1 MKISRRAASG
11 MALITAIFLIVVL
24 VAIALAAV
32 TLSSVEQDTGTKS
45 LTSTTVYYGAKAGL
59 DWGIQRAL
67 AARSCPAP
75 ATTFNLTQGALNGI
89 SVSVTCTATTH
100 GTTSCTGTA
109 CTGGASPCPCTAY
122 FVTSTATNGTLGN
135 PNYAERHVEATVSNV
150 P

>member
-1 MKISRRAASG
+1 

-45 LTSTTVYYGAKAGL
+45 LVSTKVYYGAKAGL
-59 DWGIQRAL
+59 DWGVQRAV
-67 AARSCPAP
+67 AARSCVASTGP
-75 ATTFNLTQGALNGI
+75 FNLTQGALSGI
-89 SVSVTCTATTH
+89 SVTVTCSATAH
-100 GTTSCTGTA
+100 GTTSCTGAA
-109 CTGGASPCPCTAY
+109 CTGGASPCPCVAY
-122 FVTSTATNGTLGN
+122 FITSTATNGTLGN